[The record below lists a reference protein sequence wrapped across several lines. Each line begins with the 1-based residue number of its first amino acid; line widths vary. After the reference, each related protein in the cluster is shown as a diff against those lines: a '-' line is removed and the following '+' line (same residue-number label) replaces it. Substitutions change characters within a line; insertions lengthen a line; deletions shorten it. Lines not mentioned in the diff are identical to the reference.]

1 MNIFFILFYTIIWII
16 FSENLTLEIVV
27 IGFFF
32 SIYISF
38 VNKSLLKYEKP
49 KLNFRYFILFFK
61 YLFIL
66 MIEIFKANVQVAL
79 IILNPKPNLD
89 STIINH
95 KTKLKS
101 DFHKMVLANSIT
113 LTPGTLTISV
123 EGNSLKI
130 HCLKEKFKLGVEDS
144 KFEKILLQIEEKY
157 YD

>member
-1 MNIFFILFYTIIWII
+1 
-16 FSENLTLEIVV
+16 
-27 IGFFF
+27 
-32 SIYISF
+32 
-38 VNKSLLKYEKP
+38 
-49 KLNFRYFILFFK
+49 
-61 YLFIL
+61 

-123 EGNSLKI
+123 EGNFLKI

>member
-16 FSENLTLEIVV
+16 FSENLTLEILV

-38 VNKSLLKYEKP
+38 INKSLLKYEKP
-49 KLNFRYFILFFK
+49 KLNFGYFILFFK
-61 YLFIL
+61 YLFL
-66 MIEIFKANVQVAL
+66 LLVEIVKANVHVAL
-79 IILNPKPNLD
+79 IILSPKPKLD
-89 STIINH
+89 STIIKH
-95 KTKLKS
+95 TTKLKS
-101 DFHKMVLANSIT
+101 DFHKMILANSIT

-123 EGNSLKI
+123 EGNSLKV
-130 HCLKEKFKLGVEDS
+130 HCLKENFKLGIENS